1 MASKQALQPTTESRE
16 TKAPV
21 FVELEKLLTEMK
33 EFTTSVAQR
42 AYEFFEARGREL
54 GHDLEDW
61 FRAETELVRHIPVE
75 IKDTE
80 QNIIVH
86 AEVPGFTAN
95 DIKISVEQRQ
105 LIVSGKVEAT
115 TEEKTEQTV
124 YNERRSQQFYRA
136 MTLPADVDATK
147 VTASLKDGV
156 LELTLPKAAKPEV
169 TNIEVKAS

>member
-1 MASKQALQPTTESRE
+1 MASKQALQPTTE

-21 FVELEKLLTEMK
+21 FVEIEKLLTEMK
-33 EFTTSVAQR
+33 EFTTSIAQR

-61 FRAETELVRHIPVE
+61 VRAETELVRHIPVE

-80 QNIIVH
+80 QTVIVR

-95 DIKISVEQRQ
+95 DIKVSVEQRQ
-105 LIVSGKVEAT
+105 LMLSGKIEAT
-115 TEEKTEQTV
+115 TEEKTEATV

-136 MTLPADVDATK
+136 MTLPTDVDATNA
-147 VTASLKDGV
+147 TASLKDGV
-156 LELTLPKAAKPEV
+156 LELTLPKAAKPAA
-169 TNIEVKAS
+169 TNVEVKAS